1 MWCYRRILKISWTEK
16 VTNQEV
22 CRRINRGESLVKNIA
37 KRKMRF
43 AGHVIR
49 GSCGE
54 LTSLVIEGM
63 VEGKRDKGQQRRK
76 WDDDVKNW
84 SRITRFGDIKRKAE
98 DKLAWR
104 DMVANLHIE
113 DDT

>member
-1 MWCYRRILKISWTEK
+1 MITRD
-16 VTNQEV
+16 
-22 CRRINRGESLVKNIA
+22 
-37 KRKMRF
+37 
-43 AGHVIR
+43 HVIVLCNLYTTVNQ
-49 GSCGE
+49 SI
-54 LTSLVIEGM
+54 VGM

-113 DDT
+113 NGT